1 MVEPRLKAAIFLA
14 LSFIGSSEL
23 CHRQMKFCVE
33 GVESDQ
39 LFDLLDP
46 LKTASASFL
55 CIGTLYGWSDFS
67 LTMMS
72 TILKPI
78 RQVSFTNGSLNTR
91 IKKC

>member
-1 MVEPRLKAAIFLA
+1 MWKVLNQI
-14 LSFIGSSEL
+14 SF
-23 CHRQMKFCVE
+23 CE

-39 LFDLLDP
+39 FLDLLDP
-46 LKTASASFL
+46 LKTASAPFL

-78 RQVSFTNGSLNTR
+78 RQVSFTNGCLNTR